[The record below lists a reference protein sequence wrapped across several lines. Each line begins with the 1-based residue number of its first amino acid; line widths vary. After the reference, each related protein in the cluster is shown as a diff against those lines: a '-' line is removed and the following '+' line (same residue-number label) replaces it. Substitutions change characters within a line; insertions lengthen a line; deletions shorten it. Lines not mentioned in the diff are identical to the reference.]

1 MVNWQISTKKLS
13 HTKFFNM
20 STHSNTH
27 MHPFLSHHATLWGGV
42 LCKASKMAAWE
53 TTQTPVACIAYSF
66 RVSKYLFLHGG

>member
-1 MVNWQISTKKLS
+1 MVNWQIFTKKLS

-20 STHSNTH
+20 ATHSNTH
-27 MHPFLSHHATLWGGV
+27 MHPFLSHYATLWGGV
-42 LCKASKMAAWE
+42 LCKASKMAALE